1 MLYLQVNVSCYKT
14 ACSACDRRDRI
25 AEVPNNLS
33 FRIIEVPN
41 NLCHGKIQFQNM
53 ALVTVKKYC
62 EIKGNIVQN
71 VD

>member
-1 MLYLQVNVSCYKT
+1 MYLATKRHVLLVIG
-14 ACSACDRRDRI
+14 AIGLRDTT
-25 AEVPNNLS
+25 
-33 FRIIEVPN
+33 EVPN